1 MPTKTVAAAT
11 MQVGKKGRGK
21 HWTKAQVETRQK
33 VADGLTRENDS
44 PVVAPDWLSKD
55 ALLVWDRKLVEVA
68 GLKASEELLDVLDRE
83 MFAVYCDAYVN
94 YQNVAQKRKKN
105 PEDMKELQTWARI
118 IASYADKLGFNPS
131 ARARLVKK
139 ISNEKEKDLMSKFD

>member
-33 VADGLTRENDS
+33 VADGLTREDAS

-55 ALLVWDRKLVEVA
+55 ALLRH
-68 GLKASEELLDVLDRE
+68 
-83 MFAVYCDAYVN
+83 
-94 YQNVAQKRKKN
+94 
-105 PEDMKELQTWARI
+105 
-118 IASYADKLGFNPS
+118 
-131 ARARLVKK
+131 
-139 ISNEKEKDLMSKFD
+139 